1 MCPALASLV
10 AQVVKNPTAVQEM
23 QIRSPDWEDSLEKET
38 AAHFNVLA
46 WRIPWTK
53 ELGEL
58 YSMGLRNPTQPSD

>member
-53 ELGEL
+53 EPGEL